1 MDSFRRDPGETSERG
16 AKRPRLPAVFEAVK
30 AGRFDELS
38 LTGEIVAQALTFLVW
53 ELEELKKQNKT
64 LSDQLKSNAL
74 LIDTLRQTI
83 TVTQTMT
90 TTTTKA
96 TEATRVASPGT
107 GMFAKLVNRT
117 RKKPL
122 GRRGRSGAG
131 VVAAPEAE
139 RVLGEGVGEPGRPRT
154 RGVSMCG
161 EVHEV
166 CVVCVG
172 AEDIDLLVASRASS
186 RAYPASRDARGV
198 KAVP

>member
-38 LTGEIVAQALTFLVW
+38 
-53 ELEELKKQNKT
+53 
-64 LSDQLKSNAL
+64 
-74 LIDTLRQTI
+74 
-83 TVTQTMT
+83 
-90 TTTTKA
+90 
-96 TEATRVASPGT
+96 
-107 GMFAKLVNRT
+107 
-117 RKKPL
+117 
-122 GRRGRSGAG
+122 RSGAG

-172 AEDIDLLVASRASS
+172 AENIDLLVASRASS

>member
-96 TEATRVASPGT
+96 TEATRVAQLSK
-107 GMFAKLVNRT
+107 ACR
-117 RKKPL
+117 
-122 GRRGRSGAG
+122 
-131 VVAAPEAE
+131 
-139 RVLGEGVGEPGRPRT
+139 
-154 RGVSMCG
+154 
-161 EVHEV
+161 
-166 CVVCVG
+166 
-172 AEDIDLLVASRASS
+172 ASRSTSDPGGNCCINASQSS
-186 RAYPASRDARGV
+186 RRRMCH
-198 KAVP
+198 

>member
-122 GRRGRSGAG
+122 ALAAGAG

-154 RGVSMCG
+154 RGVSMDD
-161 EVHEV
+161 EHE
-166 CVVCVG
+166 CVFGG
-172 AEDIDLLVASRASS
+172 AEKI
-186 RAYPASRDARGV
+186 
-198 KAVP
+198 

>member
-161 EVHEV
+161 
-166 CVVCVG
+166 G
-172 AEDIDLLVASRASS
+172 A
-186 RAYPASRDARGV
+186 
-198 KAVP
+198 

>member
-154 RGVSMCG
+154 RGVSMDM
-161 EVHEV
+161 
-166 CVVCVG
+166 CVFGVLITLITCRVP
-172 AEDIDLLVASRASS
+172 AVPRVPRVPPSRAGE
-186 RAYPASRDARGV
+186 ARGV

>member
-30 AGRFDELS
+30 AGRFDELI
-38 LTGEIVAQALTFLVW
+38 LAEPTPPRRAGRADE
-53 ELEELKKQNKT
+53 
-64 LSDQLKSNAL
+64 
-74 LIDTLRQTI
+74 
-83 TVTQTMT
+83 
-90 TTTTKA
+90 
-96 TEATRVASPGT
+96 PG
-107 GMFAKLVNRT
+107 A
-117 RKKPL
+117 

-172 AEDIDLLVASRASS
+172 AENIDLLVASRNSS

>member
-90 TTTTKA
+90 TAILAEPTPPRRA
-96 TEATRVASPGT
+96 GRADEPG
-107 GMFAKLVNRT
+107 A
-117 RKKPL
+117 

-154 RGVSMCG
+154 RGVSMDD
-161 EVHEV
+161 EHE
-166 CVVCVG
+166 CVFGG
-172 AEDIDLLVASRASS
+172 AEKIDLLVAR
-186 RAYPASRDARGV
+186 ARGRRT
-198 KAVP
+198 ALLPGSPAGPPT

>member
-96 TEATRVASPGT
+96 TEATRRPRRRARS
-107 GMFAKLVNRT
+107 R
-117 RKKPL
+117 PL
-122 GRRGRSGAG
+122 RPLRRRRPRRRPRSG
-131 VVAAPEAE
+131 
-139 RVLGEGVGEPGRPRT
+139 EGT
-154 RGVSMCG
+154 R
-161 EVHEV
+161 
-166 CVVCVG
+166 
-172 AEDIDLLVASRASS
+172 
-186 RAYPASRDARGV
+186 
-198 KAVP
+198 

>member
-83 TVTQTMT
+83 TVTQVMT

-96 TEATRVASPGT
+96 TEATRVAP
-107 GMFAKLVNRT
+107 T
-117 RKKPL
+117 R
-122 GRRGRSGAG
+122 
-131 VVAAPEAE
+131 
-139 RVLGEGVGEPGRPRT
+139 RPR
-154 RGVSMCG
+154 RR
-161 EVHEV
+161 
-166 CVVCVG
+166 
-172 AEDIDLLVASRASS
+172 ARSRPPRPLRRRRRRRPRSEE
-186 RAYPASRDARGV
+186 GTQ
-198 KAVP
+198 

>member
-1 MDSFRRDPGETSERG
+1 MATVTAAPATQPAELLLHFGVTMDDLNKDEEQQNG

-38 LTGEIVAQALTFLVW
+38 LTSEIVAQALD
-53 ELEELKKQNKT
+53 E
-64 LSDQLKSNAL
+64 
-74 LIDTLRQTI
+74 
-83 TVTQTMT
+83 
-90 TTTTKA
+90 
-96 TEATRVASPGT
+96 PG
-107 GMFAKLVNRT
+107 A
-117 RKKPL
+117 

-172 AEDIDLLVASRASS
+172 AENIDLLVASRASS

>member
-1 MDSFRRDPGETSERG
+1 M
-16 AKRPRLPAVFEAVK
+16 LVPA

-96 TEATRVASPGT
+96 TEAPP
-107 GMFAKLVNRT
+107 K
-117 RKKPL
+117 
-122 GRRGRSGAG
+122 RRGYS
-131 VVAAPEAE
+131 
-139 RVLGEGVGEPGRPRT
+139 
-154 RGVSMCG
+154 
-161 EVHEV
+161 
-166 CVVCVG
+166 
-172 AEDIDLLVASRASS
+172 
-186 RAYPASRDARGV
+186 V
-198 KAVP
+198 KAWENRDDLELEA

>member
-38 LTGEIVAQALTFLVW
+38 LTSEIVAQALTFLVW

-96 TEATRVASPGT
+96 TEATRVADAPAAPTPEPAAEAAPAPASSPPP
-107 GMFAKLVNRT
+107 K
-117 RKKPL
+117 
-122 GRRGRSGAG
+122 RRGYS
-131 VVAAPEAE
+131 
-139 RVLGEGVGEPGRPRT
+139 
-154 RGVSMCG
+154 
-161 EVHEV
+161 
-166 CVVCVG
+166 
-172 AEDIDLLVASRASS
+172 
-186 RAYPASRDARGV
+186 V
-198 KAVP
+198 KAWENRDDLELEA

>member
-83 TVTQTMT
+83 TVTQVMT
-90 TTTTKA
+90 TQTTKT

-122 GRRGRSGAG
+122 ALAAPAGADGAAPLVALERRPSTMTDDELQRAQGCATRRRRGGG
-131 VVAAPEAE
+131 
-139 RVLGEGVGEPGRPRT
+139 
-154 RGVSMCG
+154 
-161 EVHEV
+161 
-166 CVVCVG
+166 
-172 AEDIDLLVASRASS
+172 
-186 RAYPASRDARGV
+186 
-198 KAVP
+198 